1 MIVSHFAEQ
10 SDEAKVESRPAGFFY
25 GYNSFV
31 KQGGTA
37 CTRTPL
43 QVSDMNRRLAWA
55 FFLWLAL
62 SMVDSQTGEPV
73 VEERFE
79 PFPQHPCF
87 YVSHGEEVCMSDKE
101 ISRSL
106 GREFG
111 RGLRGTS
118 GYEATRAR
126 MEQEGITDELLNR
139 TPPVGLNLQ
148 LLSEMPGIAKLAH
161 RIGRT
166 PVSVAML
173 GLASIDGVED
183 TQRFIAHALG
193 TELASLHVVDIDEEI
208 IGKVS
213 ALKKEKS
220 LTAVLPHLIDA
231 RHTGIADH
239 SIDLVLRDHTGNCC
253 PPEIDRAIDGETA
266 RILKPGGTS
275 IVNITTSELL
285 PLSEHRESVNLSNGA
300 RNHPTLTDALRKNIY
315 DLRQLTAE
323 FGEDLTSMRGKLIE
337 IERPGGFVV
346 FGEDPN
352 GHGEWFRTLGNHMS
366 LWQRL
371 GFFVSDIKSRF
382 GNDSHTPPLLC
393 MRHNIVL
400 TKKGGDA

>member
-1 MIVSHFAEQ
+1 
-10 SDEAKVESRPAGFFY
+10 
-25 GYNSFV
+25 
-31 KQGGTA
+31 
-37 CTRTPL
+37 
-43 QVSDMNRRLAWA
+43 
-55 FFLWLAL
+55 
-62 SMVDSQTGEPV
+62 
-73 VEERFE
+73 
-79 PFPQHPCF
+79 
-87 YVSHGEEVCMSDKE
+87 MSDKE

-111 RGLRGTS
+111 QGLRGTS
-118 GYEATRAR
+118 EYERTRAR
-126 MEQEGITDELLNR
+126 MEQEGLTDEVLNK

-148 LLSEMPGIAKLAH
+148 LLSEMPGIKSLAQ
-161 RIGRT
+161 RIGKQ
-166 PVSVAML
+166 PLSIAML

-183 TQRFIAHALG
+183 TERFVKHALD
-193 TELASLHVVDIDEEI
+193 TTAAALHVVDIDEDI
-208 IGKVS
+208 IGKVD
-213 ALKKEKS
+213 ALKKERAMH
-220 LTAVLPHLIDA
+220 TVLPRLMDA
-231 RHTGIADH
+231 RHSGLADR
-239 SIDLVLRDHTGNCC
+239 SVDIIIRDHTGNCC
-253 PPEIDRAIDGETA
+253 PPEIDRAIDVETA

-285 PLSEHRESVNLSNGA
+285 PFSTHREMLDLSNGM
-300 RNHPTLTDALRKNIY
+300 RGRPTVTDALRRNVY
-315 DLRQLTAE
+315 DLRQLTRE
-323 FGEDLTSMRGKLIE
+323 FGEDLATMRGKLVE

-366 LWQRL
+366 FWQRL

>member
-25 GYNSFV
+25 GYISFV

-87 YVSHGEEVCMSDKE
+87 YVTHGEEVCMSDKE

-111 RGLRGTS
+111 QGLRGTS
-118 GYEATRAR
+118 EYERTRAR
-126 MEQEGITDELLNR
+126 MEQEGLTDEVLNK

-148 LLSEMPGIAKLAH
+148 LLSEMPGIKSLAQ
-161 RIGRT
+161 RIGKQ
-166 PVSVAML
+166 PLSIAML

-183 TQRFIAHALG
+183 TERFVKHALD
-193 TELASLHVVDIDEEI
+193 TTAAALHVVDIDEDI
-208 IGKVS
+208 IGKVD
-213 ALKKEKS
+213 ALKKERAMH
-220 LTAVLPHLIDA
+220 TVLPRLMDA
-231 RHTGIADH
+231 RHSGLADR
-239 SIDLVLRDHTGNCC
+239 SVDIIIRDHTGNCC
-253 PPEIDRAIDGETA
+253 PPEIDRAIDVETA

-285 PLSEHRESVNLSNGA
+285 PFSTHREMLDLSNGM
-300 RNHPTLTDALRKNIY
+300 RGRPTVTDALRRNVY
-315 DLRQLTAE
+315 DLRQLTRE
-323 FGEDLTSMRGKLIE
+323 FGEDLATMRGKLVE

-366 LWQRL
+366 FWQRL